1 MAGKFDINNVLGT
14 QDDTLSTNTLDDLFG
29 EDFGNDIFSGEA
41 DSNKLMSMAKE
52 IDIARI
58 KPSPKNPYKVLDND
72 EMETLSASIESEGIL
87 NPLIARPAEGD
98 SLELVSGHRRLH
110 AAKKLGLK
118 KVPVIVKDM
127 TDEQADVWMVDLNL
141 NRETILPSEK
151 AKAIKLKYNAIKRR
165 WGGARTPLEDGKGR
179 SSSAEI
185 IAKEMGMTDRNL
197 RRYIL
202 LADMT
207 DKLLDRVD
215 AGTPTQRVAEQLAHL
230 SRSAQDMVD
239 EYLNGGGTISQDAAK
254 QLKVNFGNVESVSE
268 KDLLGVLNGK
278 AKKPVKAKNLIR
290 KITKELQEPE
300 LDFTLNEKDRAL
312 ALDRIQQIRARL
324 DELEKKLS

>member
-1 MAGKFDINNVLGT
+1 MDDRNINPSEIPEDFDNDNPLRPQNLNEYIGQEKVKENLKIFIEAAKIRKEPLDHVLLYGPPGLGKT
-14 QDDTLSTNTLDDLFG
+14 TLS
-29 EDFGNDIFSGEA
+29 
-41 DSNKLMSMAKE
+41 M
-52 IDIARI
+52 
-58 KPSPKNPYKVLDND
+58 
-72 EMETLSASIESEGIL
+72 
-87 NPLIARPAEGD
+87 
-98 SLELVSGHRRLH
+98 
-110 AAKKLGLK
+110 
-118 KVPVIVKDM
+118 
-127 TDEQADVWMVDLNL
+127 
-141 NRETILPSEK
+141 
-151 AKAIKLKYNAIKRR
+151 
-165 WGGARTPLEDGKGR
+165 
-179 SSSAEI
+179 I

-215 AGTPTQRVAEQLAHL
+215 AGTLTQRVAEQLAHL